1 MVGRVGR
8 VGRGGRAGRVRGR
21 AGGRAGRVGAMGG
34 GGRAGA
40 LSFGLHGQVE
50 GGERVHL
57 LCFAGHRAQILGLVF
72 EVVGGGAAALRSL
85 TATGASSGGGVSVM
99 CFSFQ
104 CLLRLLRHLY
114 VLPQME
120 HANLVMPSSSTL
132 RYRAGSTSEL

>member
-21 AGGRAGRVGAMGG
+21 AGGRAGRVRAVGG

-57 LCFAGHRAQILGLVF
+57 LCLAGHRAKI
-72 EVVGGGAAALRSL
+72 
-85 TATGASSGGGVSVM
+85 
-99 CFSFQ
+99 
-104 CLLRLLRHLY
+104 
-114 VLPQME
+114 VLE
-120 HANLVMPSSSTL
+120 
-132 RYRAGSTSEL
+132 